1 MTMRHA
7 PRISVVTCSYQ
18 QGAFLEA
25 TLRSVLDQG
34 YPDLEYIVMDGGSH
48 DGSAE
53 IIERHADRLA
63 YWISAKD
70 EGQTDALARGFDRA
84 TGDVMGWL
92 CSDDLLL
99 PGALEQVGRYFST
112 HPEVEVV
119 YGDALW
125 IDERGSPIRTKKEM
139 GFNRFIFLFD
149 HNYLPQPSVFWRR
162 SLYDRVGGLDRAFDL
177 AMDGDLWERFSRVT
191 RIAHTRG
198 YWSGL
203 RRYAAQKTQALRP
216 RGREEDAV
224 LRARSAF
231 GRSDLAHALLH
242 PVARI
247 NRIATRLALGC
258 YGAPL
263 PPHLE
268 QALARYEIRPAPMN
282 V

>member
-1 MTMRHA
+1 LNRA
-7 PRISVVTCSYQ
+7 PRISIVTCSYQ
-18 QGAFLEA
+18 QGGFLEA

-34 YPDLEYIVMDGGSH
+34 YRDLEYIVMDGGSR

-63 YWISAKD
+63 YWVSAKD
-70 EGQTDALARGFDRA
+70 AGQTDALARGFERA

-99 PGALEQVGRYFST
+99 PGALEQVGRYFSM

-125 IDERGSPIRTKKEM
+125 IDERGRPIRAKKEM
-139 GFNRFIFLFD
+139 GFNRFVFLFD

-162 SLYDRVGGLDRAFDL
+162 SVYDRVGGLDRAFDL
-177 AMDGDLWERFSRVT
+177 AMDSDLWERFSKVT
-191 RIAHTRG
+191 RIAHTAG

-231 GRSDLAHALLH
+231 GRSALAHALLH
-242 PVARI
+242 PAARI
-247 NRIATRLALGC
+247 NRIAARLALGC

-263 PPHLE
+263 PAHLE
-268 QALARYEIRPAPMN
+268 QALARYEIHPDPVNA
-282 V
+282 